1 MCLIVFSWN
10 RAGPYKL
17 IMAANRDE
25 YFNRPTITADFWK
38 DNTGIFGGRDSK
50 AGGSWLAFNK
60 NGKWAALTNY
70 RESTAINKKKRSRG
84 LLVSEYLSSDLDPRE
99 YSQKLDS
106 ENHLYAGYNLLLGS
120 NGDIYYKSNRAK
132 IAGRIEPGVNGL
144 SNHLLN
150 TDWPKVKKS
159 RKRLENCIKESR
171 HNLIERLFT
180 LLSDDKTASIEEVPQ
195 TGLSIDW
202 EITLSSIFIKS
213 NHAYGTRSS
222 TVFTIG
228 YDNSIFFEERSF
240 DSYCNEINR
249 NSINLPPP

>member
-1 MCLIVFSWN
+1 MIN
-10 RAGPYKL
+10 
-17 IMAANRDE
+17 E
-25 YFNRPTITADFWK
+25 
-38 DNTGIFGGRDSK
+38 
-50 AGGSWLAFNK
+50 

-70 RESTAINKKKRSRG
+70 RDPTAINKKKRSRG

-99 YSQKLDS
+99 YSQKIDS

-120 NGDIYYKSNRAK
+120 TSDIYYKSNRGK
-132 IAGRIEPGVNGL
+132 IAERLETGVNGL

-159 RKRLENCIKESR
+159 RKQLKHYINESK
-171 HNLIERLFT
+171 HNLTERLFT

-202 EITLSSIFIKS
+202 EIILSSIFIKS
-213 NHAYGTRSS
+213 NHGYGTRSS

-240 DSYCNEINR
+240 DSCCNEINR
-249 NSINLPPP
+249 NSINLAPP

>member
-10 RAGPYKL
+10 RPGPYKL

-25 YFNRPTITADFWK
+25 YFNRPTLAADYWK
-38 DNTGIFGGRDSK
+38 DKTGIFGGRDSQ
-50 AGGSWLAFNK
+50 AGGSWLAFNE

-84 LLVSEYLSSDLDPRE
+84 LLVSEYLSSDLDPNE
-99 YSQKLDS
+99 YSEKIDS

-120 NGDIYYKSNRAK
+120 TGHIYYKSNRAQ
-132 IAGRIEPGVNGL
+132 ITGRLEPSVHGL

-150 TDWPKVKKS
+150 TDWPKVKQS
-159 RKRLENCIKESR
+159 RKQLESCIKAPKN
-171 HNLIERLFT
+171 NLTERLFA
-180 LLSDDKTASIEEVPQ
+180 LLSDDKTASIDEVPR

-213 NHAYGTRSS
+213 NQGYGTRSS

-228 YDNSIFFEERSF
+228 HDNSIFFEERSF
-240 DSYCNEINR
+240 DSNSIEINR
-249 NSINLPPP
+249 NAINLAPS